1 MKNLLKT
8 SLLTATA
15 VTAIKVATRLRIVNT
30 GIYQPYE
37 IKAKYGA
44 PEVDSR
50 VVRKIYFFE

>member
-1 MKNLLKT
+1 MKRLMKT
-8 SLLTATA
+8 SLLVVTA
-15 VTAIKVATRLRIVNT
+15 VTVFQIATRLKVVNT

-44 PEVDSR
+44 PEIDSR